1 MIVTAMCA
9 TCRGEFDRL
18 DFQTRKVLCDPC
30 FSDKVD
36 AARATRNAANAA
48 NAVKSVPSSV
58 IDESMLYKLIFLCQ
72 PSKHN
77 RCNSSKAATA
87 FLSGLMDR

>member
-1 MIVTAMCA
+1 MIVTAMCT

-36 AARATRNAANAA
+36 ASRAARSTNAI
-48 NAVKSVPSSV
+48 KSVPASV